1 MGNDKTLSG
10 RKIRM
15 LFCEKSFIPA
25 GFCTVIADFSQS
37 LSVTELCDRISSI
50 PRSRLGWLYAIGS
63 SSNITKLY
71 GIRCGQVRT
80 QTIICIIVIC
90 PSGYTDGGRGS
101 GTCKQC
107 LCLKLYRLAFF
118 QAQHINSLFFALFQY
133 IRYGK
138 PGLRVN
144 GFLLFAFLQR
154 CIQFLFRKNFGAFY
168 CFRFWFSLC
177 DWFCGR
183 FRLHGSFCCFT
194 LFCR

>member
-15 LFCEKSFIPA
+15 LLCEKSFIPA
-25 GFCTVIADFSQS
+25 GFCTVIANFSQC
-37 LSVTELCDRISSI
+37 LSVTKFCDRISSI
-50 PRSRLGWLYAIGS
+50 PWSRFGWLYAIGS
-63 SSNITKLY
+63 CSNITKLY

-80 QTIICIIVIC
+80 QTIICIIVIR
-90 PSGYTDGGRGS
+90 PSGYTDGSRGS

-118 QAQHINSLFFALFQY
+118 QAQHINSLFFALFQH

-144 GFLLFAFLQR
+144 GFLLFAFFQC
-154 CIQFLFRKNFGAFY
+154 CIQFLFRKDFGAFY
-168 CFRFWFSLC
+168 CFHF
-177 DWFCGR
+177 
-183 FRLHGSFCCFT
+183 
-194 LFCR
+194 